1 MATSAVPSGI
11 LHSLSRPAGSFG
23 LHPSFDN
30 TLHDPM
36 PASDPNSGDIYANEP
51 IRIPRSLRKKAES
64 NRDPD
69 PKSYPSYDQYLKTC
83 GPNRPKPV
91 PPSPTACDQDGF
103 GPFYV
108 NPL

>member
-1 MATSAVPSGI
+1 MAASAAPADI
-11 LHSLSRPAGSFG
+11 QPLALSLQ
-23 LHPSFDN
+23 PSFDN
-30 TLHDPM
+30 TLHDPV

-69 PKSYPSYDQYLKTC
+69 PKSYPAYDQYLKTC
-83 GPNRPKPV
+83 GPNRTKPV
-91 PPSPTACDQDGF
+91 PPPPTACDQDGF